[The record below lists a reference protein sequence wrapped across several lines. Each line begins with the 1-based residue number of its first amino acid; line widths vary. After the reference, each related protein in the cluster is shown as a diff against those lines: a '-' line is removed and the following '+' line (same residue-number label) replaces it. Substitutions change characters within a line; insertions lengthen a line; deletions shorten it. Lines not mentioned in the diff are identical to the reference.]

1 MSTITPKTGWIVK
14 EGGSNKTWH
23 KRFVVLDARALS
35 YYTKEDKKKL
45 KGEVLIKD
53 VQGTN
58 FVGDFGKHKNVFE
71 IITPERVYHMK
82 APNADDSRSWSE
94 FIKSIIEK
102 KVENNRNP
110 TNSTSV
116 PLTNSSS
123 TATATQNNNHANSVS
138 EKKVTVD
145 DFRKV
150 KVVGKG
156 AFGKVF
162 LVKKKDTS
170 QVFAMKVLN
179 KKDIK
184 ERDEI
189 EHTLAEKSVLSKV
202 KHPFL
207 ANLHFSFQSETSLY
221 FIMDFI
227 NGGEVFHHLSNEGCF
242 SEERSKFYTAEILLG
257 LEYLHKNG
265 VVYRDLKPENLLLN
279 YQGHVVI
286 TDFGLSKEGLVSNEA
301 TTKTFCGTP
310 EYLAPEIIKGE
321 KYTKAVDWWSLGT
334 LLYEMMNGL
343 PPYYVDGNEELMYE
357 KILYAPLQMPDT
369 FSDEVKDFISK
380 LLERNP
386 EQRLQDPAIMKQ
398 HPFFSSINWDKLYAK
413 EIQPLFVPDVQS
425 PEDVSNIDQEFLDES
440 VGSDEEPL
448 PKPKRRG
455 KPQEQSDFMG
465 FTYQKN

>member
-1 MSTITPKTGWIVK
+1 
-14 EGGSNKTWH
+14 
-23 KRFVVLDARALS
+23 
-35 YYTKEDKKKL
+35 
-45 KGEVLIKD
+45 
-53 VQGTN
+53 
-58 FVGDFGKHKNVFE
+58 
-71 IITPERVYHMK
+71 
-82 APNADDSRSWSE
+82 
-94 FIKSIIEK
+94 
-102 KVENNRNP
+102 
-110 TNSTSV
+110 
-116 PLTNSSS
+116 
-123 TATATQNNNHANSVS
+123 
-138 EKKVTVD
+138 
-145 DFRKV
+145 
-150 KVVGKG
+150 
-156 AFGKVF
+156 
-162 LVKKKDTS
+162 
-170 QVFAMKVLN
+170 MKVLN

-386 EQRLQDPAIMKQ
+386 EQRLQDTAVMKQ
-398 HPFFSSINWDKLYAK
+398 HPFFSTINWDKLYAK
-413 EIQPLFVPDVQS
+413 EVQPLFVPDVQS